1 MQAPRQGQVRRSGG
15 MLQRRVVLVGG
26 DHIPQWNSSSRNLER
41 SSSDDLDLPGSGDMC
56 GDLQGPPIVALTSD
70 DLDSLSTVPYPSS
83 GGPSGAFEQAAN
95 GNPFVN
101 GNGYFSNM
109 MMDETNL
116 GDSHYYSNTCGDQQ
130 SQAIEVGPAA
140 PSARPNHKRSKNFSD
155 HEDEVLVSAWLNVS
169 LDPVVGKD
177 QKGAK
182 YWSRICD
189 YFHEHKTCTSKRT
202 INSLMHRWETIQK
215 CVNKFCG
222 CLARIELRRQSGST
236 MKDKV
241 AEACALYKSEDEHQK
256 AFQFMHCWNKL
267 RTQPKWLSKI
277 DELAV
282 GKTSNKKQKTSST
295 VDPNASSPSEIGQGE
310 VQGLEDNAL
319 TRPIGKKKAKLALL
333 QEKKK
338 SVTATLEN
346 MWAQKKETDGEK
358 ELKKEERFNKAFA
371 LEQERLALEQ
381 DRVANEKLL
390 LELRS
395 QEVQLQ
401 KRRDEER
408 IMTMDLTA
416 MPDEQKKY
424 YMSLRAEI
432 MSRLSMSST

>member
-1 MQAPRQGQVRRSGG
+1 MSSAPVRQVQDRRGRQQ
-15 MLQRRVVLVGG
+15 MRRVMAVGG
-26 DHIPQWNSSSRNLER
+26 PNAQWN
-41 SSSDDLDLPGSGDMC
+41 GGVQ
-56 GDLQGPPIVALTSD
+56 DLQFAGGFAGDDNDPLVQQYLGSD
-70 DLDSLSTVPYPSS
+70 TPSAS
-83 GGPSGAFEQAAN
+83 FEHMAD
-95 GNPFVN
+95 GNTFLN

-109 MMDETNL
+109 MTDETNQ
-116 GDSHYYSNTCGDQQ
+116 GDFHNYSNTYVDQQ
-130 SQAIEVGPAA
+130 SQAIEEVPAA

-155 HEDEVLVSAWLNVS
+155 HEDEVLVSGWLNVS

-182 YWSRICD
+182 YWSRIYE
-189 YFHEHKTCTSKRT
+189 YFNEHKTCPSTRT
-202 INSLMHRWETIQK
+202 MNSLMHRWETIQK
-215 CVNKFCG
+215 AVNKFCG
-222 CLARIELRRQSGST
+222 Y
-236 MKDKV
+236 KV
-241 AEACALYKSEDEHQK
+241 AKACALYKSEDEHQR

-267 RTQPKWLSKI
+267 RTQPKWLAKI

-282 GKTSNKKQKTSST
+282 GKTSNKKQKTSS
-295 VDPNASSPSEIGQGE
+295 NAGPSASLPSELGEGE
-310 VQGLEDNAL
+310 VQGIEDNAL
-319 TRPIGKKKAKLALL
+319 TRPIGKKKAKAALL

-338 SVTATLEN
+338 SVTTTLEN
-346 MWAQKKETDGEK
+346 MWVQKKEIDGEK

-371 LEQERLALEQ
+371 LEQ

-390 LELRS
+390 IELRS

-408 IMTMDLTA
+408 IMTMDLTT

-432 MSRLSMSST
+432 MSRLSMPSA